1 MSEVVRAATKQSRRA
16 FLRLGVGGLGLI
28 GLAAACAPAP
38 APAPPKAT
46 EAPKAAE
53 AAKPTA
59 AAAKPAEAA
68 KPTAAAAAPA
78 AAPKQAAPAAS
89 TGATGKAVLVLG
101 HEPPTLD
108 TLIDSS
114 NTVRIHAFD
123 NIHEGLVMH
132 DPEMK
137 MIPGLAKS
145 WERIDPT
152 RMRFKLE
159 QGVKFTDGEAFN
171 ADSVVASI
179 KRLNDAKSSLLSFID
194 TLDRA
199 EKVDDYTVDVVTRGP
214 DPILARR
221 LTFLPIYGAKFIE
234 TKADSAADK
243 PIGTGPYKLKEWIKG
258 QHLVLEANPDYWGP
272 LKPTIKEIEFIPRKE
287 PSVRLTAL
295 KAGEAHL
302 IDNINPEDA
311 ATLPKEQVLSKF
323 ATECMIL
330 RPNSLKGVTADKRVR
345 LAMSHALDRKAIAKD
360 IMGGFANEPNG
371 QLYIP
376 STFGYDTT
384 MKDHEYDPD
393 KARALVKEAGA
404 TGKELSIVGISVNR
418 WLKDREVQ
426 EIFTEQINQTGLK
439 VNLKLMEQ
447 AEWLKAGRNVTEPP
461 MDVWFTSAG
470 NDLVDPDRIIYA
482 YGKTGGRLSLYS
494 NPELDKL
501 IDAERAE
508 LDEKKREEI
517 LKQIGR
523 HIHENAAIIPI
534 AQQHWIYGIS
544 PKLTYPP
551 YPNGQIPGNRLTL
564 KS

>member
-1 MSEVVRAATKQSRRA
+1 MSRVIRTGQKQSRRA

-28 GLAAACAPAP
+28 GLAAACAPTP
-38 APAPPKAT
+38 AAPKAT
-46 EAPKAAE
+46 EAPKTTD

-59 AAAKPAEAA
+59 AAAKPA
-68 KPTAAAAAPA
+68 AAPTTAPAA

-89 TGATGKAVLVLG
+89 SGASGKATIFLG

-108 TLIDSS
+108 TLIDSA

-123 NIHEGLVMH
+123 NIHEGLVAH
-132 DPEMK
+132 DPDMK
-137 MIPGLAKS
+137 MIPSLATS
-145 WERIDPT
+145 WERIDTT
-152 RMRFKLE
+152 RMRFKLQ
-159 QGVKFTDGEAFN
+159 QGVKYHDGEAFN
-171 ADSVVASI
+171 ADAVVASV
-179 KRLNDAKSSLLSFID
+179 KRLNDPEAKSSVLSFVD

-199 EKVDDYTVDVVTRGP
+199 EKVDDYTVDIVTKGP
-214 DPILARR
+214 DPILPRR
-221 LTFLPIYGAKFIE
+221 LTFLPIYGANFIA
-234 TKADSAADK
+234 TKAASANDK

-258 QHLVLEANPDYWGP
+258 QRLVLEADPNYWGQ
-272 LKPTIKEIEFIPRKE
+272 LKPTIQEIEFVPRKE

-345 LAMSHALDRKAIAKD
+345 LAMSHALDRQAIVKD
-360 IMGGFANEPNG
+360 IMGGFAEIPNG
-371 QLYIP
+371 QAYIP
-376 STFGYDTT
+376 STHGYDTT

-393 KARALVKEAGA
+393 KAKALVQEAGA

-418 WLKDREVQ
+418 WLKDREIQ
-426 EIFTEQINQTGLK
+426 EIFTEMINKTGLK
-439 VNLKLMEQ
+439 VNLRLMEQ
-447 AEWLKAGRNVTEPP
+447 AEWLAAGRNVTDPP

-470 NDLVDPDRIIYA
+470 NDLVDPDRILVA
-482 YGKTGGRLSLYS
+482 YGQTGGRLSLYS
-494 NPELDKL
+494 NPDLDKL
-501 IDAERAE
+501 IQAERAE
-508 LDEKKREEI
+508 LDEAKRGEI

-523 HIHENAAIIPI
+523 HMHENAVLIPI

-551 YPNGQIPGNRLTL
+551 YPNGQIPGNRLKL
-564 KS
+564 QA